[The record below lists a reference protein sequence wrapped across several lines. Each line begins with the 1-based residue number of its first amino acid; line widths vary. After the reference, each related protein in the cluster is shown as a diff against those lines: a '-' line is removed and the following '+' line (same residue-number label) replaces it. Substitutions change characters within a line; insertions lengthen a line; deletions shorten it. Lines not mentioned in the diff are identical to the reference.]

1 MSTSR
6 LLAAAVLALDQ
17 AGDVEPRRVER
28 LQDVVARRGEEFGL
42 GNIGL
47 VGLALGARQRHV
59 EAGEFLGALLH
70 AAFERFVGAL
80 ERLGRLHA
88 GRDVGEGGD
97 DAAVRHMVGAH
108 LDHHAGLREA
118 FEERFAAGDV
128 ALDLRLHEIVDAVG
142 GDVAA
147 PAVEVQYIGKPA
159 ADADQARRQIEDFA
173 ELPVPADQLQVLVEH
188 RDALAH
194 VIERGL
200 QDFAV
205 VLDRGVGVVEQLQG
219 RLLGDR
225 ALAQQQ
231 REHQPRGGRPDRRG
245 EDMLGIAHQ
254 PEIGLVLGLE
264 ADAVRAGEA
273 FEGVARALLA
283 EVARDRG
290 GEFLHRH
297 RGAPEPEAGRDRRE
311 IRRHEDIGLQA
322 FDRRGLVTQ
331 GEADI
336 AQEIDRE
343 APDHAVHQRR
353 QLQPEQML
361 RAQHRQSPRPV
372 GEDVLADDADVGECR
387 QQ

>member
-1 MSTSR
+1 
-6 LLAAAVLALDQ
+6 
-17 AGDVEPRRVER
+17 
-28 LQDVVARRGEEFGL
+28 
-42 GNIGL
+42 
-47 VGLALGARQRHV
+47 
-59 EAGEFLGALLH
+59 
-70 AAFERFVGAL
+70 
-80 ERLGRLHA
+80 
-88 GRDVGEGGD
+88 
-97 DAAVRHMVGAH
+97 MVGAH
-108 LDHHAGLREA
+108 LDHRAGLREA
-118 FEERFAAGDV
+118 FEEGFAAGDV

-147 PAVEVQYIGKPA
+147 PAVEVQDIGKPA

-219 RLLGDR
+219 RLVRDR

-245 EDMLGIAHQ
+245 EDVLGIAHQ

-273 FEGVARALLA
+273 FERGARALLA
-283 EVARDRG
+283 EIARDRG

-297 RGAPEPEAGRDRRE
+297 RGAPEPEARRDRRQ
-311 IRRHEDIGLQA
+311 IRRHEDVGLQPL
-322 FDRRGLVTQ
+322 DRRGRAAQ

-336 AQEIDRE
+336 AQEIDRQ

-353 QLQPEQML
+353 QIEPEQVL
-361 RAQHRQSPRPV
+361 RPQRGEIPR
-372 GEDVLADDADVGECR
+372 GR
-387 QQ
+387 R